1 VHAANRSTKRPNDQ
15 TNDQAI
21 RDMAEPATE
30 QVASSSVP
38 RQSLYDSD
46 DDFDEEHGELIE
58 WPGSDASFLT
68 VVVHVSLLPLKFL
81 LWATVPDVRHKW
93 RRNWYMAS
101 IASCVGWL
109 AVLSFVMSISVE
121 ALAHTIG
128 ISDTVAGLTISAAG
142 TSFPNVFASMIVA
155 RQGLGNMAVSNAMGS
170 NVFNIFMGLGLPWL
184 LYCLFPPDDA
194 TNEVRKRRR
203 GEGKRG
209 TSAACSHLI
218 YLLLCLTFFFLLCL
232 ACLFFF
238 FLSQVHASSHVY
250 HGLAAPAHHGV
261 LFPTLLLLVLLLAFT
276 AMLFATNFR
285 LYKWHAYL
293 FSGLYCCFLVWAF
306 GWSCKSPDVFSS
318 YVSVNGNNDDDD
330 ATTR

>member
-1 VHAANRSTKRPNDQ
+1 MLRRAN
-15 TNDQAI
+15 QAI
-21 RDMAEPATE
+21 HSMAEPTE
-30 QVASSSVP
+30 QAVGTSVP
-38 RQSLYDSD
+38 RPSVYDSD

-58 WPGSDASFLT
+58 WPGSDASFLA

-81 LWATVPDVRHKW
+81 LWVSVPDVRHKW
-93 RRNWYMAS
+93 RRNWYMTS
-101 IASCVGWL
+101 IVSCVLWL

-194 TNEVRKRRR
+194 GNEVH
-203 GEGKRG
+203 
-209 TSAACSHLI
+209 TA
-218 YLLLCLTFFFLLCL
+218 
-232 ACLFFF
+232 
-238 FLSQVHASSHVY
+238 SHVY
-250 HGLAAPAHHGV
+250 HGLEAPEHHGV

-276 AMLFATNFR
+276 AMLCANNFR

-293 FSGLYCCFLVWAF
+293 FSALDACFLVWAF